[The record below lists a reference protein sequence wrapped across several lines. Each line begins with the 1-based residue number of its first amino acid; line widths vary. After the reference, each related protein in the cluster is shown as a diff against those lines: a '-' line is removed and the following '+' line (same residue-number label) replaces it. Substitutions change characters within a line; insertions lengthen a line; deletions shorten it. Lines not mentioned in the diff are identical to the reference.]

1 MSLPHLAD
9 FQFHQT
15 RHHNSINLLLDET
28 ILFTSFP
35 NVAERNP
42 RPLPLPA
49 TFAHSAWGELLSN
62 PIILTAEVLGE
73 IHSSFG
79 LVATHGYLADCFLF
93 RVLRNSRSPLRDFHL
108 HFFVLPARAE
118 GLSSLWVISTDHP
131 PIKTL

>member
-1 MSLPHLAD
+1 MSLLHLAD

-15 RHHNSINLLLDET
+15 RHHNSIKFLLREK

-35 NVAERNP
+35 NVAKRNP

-49 TFAHSAWGELLSN
+49 TFAHTVPGGSCYATLSS
-62 PIILTAEVLGE
+62 LTAKVLGE
-73 IHSSFG
+73 IFWPGGHPWLPSRPC
-79 LVATHGYLADCFLF
+79 LLF
-93 RVLRNSRSPLRDFHL
+93 RVLRNSRSPLRDLHF
-108 HFFVLPARAE
+108 HFFVLPAGAE